1 MGVTFTY
8 DNVKE
13 DADEVSDKSDE
24 DMIHVHVDEKVV
36 DRWALLNSYAIRGY
50 DHVPIDTH

>member
-24 DMIHVHVDEKVV
+24 EMIHVHVDEKVV

>member
-24 DMIHVHVDEKVV
+24 EMIHVHVDEKVV
-36 DRWALLNSYAIRGY
+36 DR
-50 DHVPIDTH
+50 